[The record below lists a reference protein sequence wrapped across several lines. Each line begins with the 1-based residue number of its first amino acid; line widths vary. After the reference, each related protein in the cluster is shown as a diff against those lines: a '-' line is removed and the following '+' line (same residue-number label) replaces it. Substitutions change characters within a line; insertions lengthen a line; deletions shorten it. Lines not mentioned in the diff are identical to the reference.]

1 MPHISDPAEASEFLE
16 KHPEVRAI
24 ELLIPDLNGILR
36 GKRIERSALHKIYH
50 DGLCLP
56 GSLFGADI
64 TGDTAEST
72 GLGFETGDMD
82 QLCWPVTG
90 SLKRIPWRD
99 KPMAQVLLTMHE
111 LDDTPYVTD
120 PQQVL
125 RNTLQGFEELG
136 LRPQVAVELEF
147 YLIDQQRNGY
157 GAPQPP
163 ISPVSGEREG
173 STQVYGISELD
184 DFRALFDDIARAA
197 EVQALPAE
205 TAVAEYAPGQYEV
218 NLAYQ
223 TDVATACHHAI
234 LLKRLIKAIT
244 QRHGMEATFM
254 AKPYSEYSGSGT
266 HVHISMLD
274 QRGDNIFSG
283 NSEFGSEQ
291 LHHAIGG
298 LLACMS
304 ESMAIFAP
312 NANSYRRFQA
322 DTFAPVSPTWG
333 WNNRTVAVRIPT
345 GADQARRLEHRVA
358 GADANPYLLVA
369 TLLAAIHHGISNKT
383 EPGKPITGNAYEQA
397 PASLPCH
404 WHSALESFANRS
416 ILADYLDPGFCKVY
430 LASKQEER
438 QRFESQV
445 SPLEHQWYLR
455 LV

>member
-1 MPHISDPAEASEFLE
+1 MQHKSDPSEASEFLE
-16 KHPEVRAI
+16 MHPEVRAI

-36 GKRIERSALHKIYH
+36 GKRIERSALPKVYR

-72 GLGFETGDMD
+72 GLGFESGDMD
-82 QLCWPVTG
+82 QLCWPVAG
-90 SLKRIPWRD
+90 SLKRIPWQD
-99 KPMAQVLLTMHE
+99 KPMAQLLMTMHE
-111 LDDTPYVTD
+111 LDDTPYFAD

-125 RNTLQGFEELG
+125 RAALQPFTELG

-147 YLIDQQRNGY
+147 YLIDHQRTVSGK
-157 GAPQPP
+157 PQPP
-163 ISPVSGEREG
+163 LSPVSGEREG
-173 STQVYGISELD
+173 STQVYGMNELD
-184 DFRALFDDIARAA
+184 DFRSLFDDIARAA
-197 EVQALPAE
+197 EIQALPAE

-223 TDVATACHHAI
+223 TDVVAACHHAI
-234 LLKRLIKAIT
+234 LLKRMIKAIT

-266 HVHISMLD
+266 HIHISMLD
-274 QRGDNIFSG
+274 ESGCNIFSG
-283 NSEFGSEQ
+283 DSEIGSQQ

-298 LLACMS
+298 LLCCMS

-322 DTFAPVSPTWG
+322 ETFAPVSPTWG

-345 GADQARRLEHRVA
+345 GAAEARRLEHRVA

-369 TLLAAIHHGISNKT
+369 TLLAAIHHGMSRKLD
-383 EPGKPITGNAYEQA
+383 PGEPITGNAYEQVA
-397 PASLPCH
+397 ASLPCH
-404 WHSALESFANRS
+404 WYSALEAFSNRS
-416 ILADYLDPGFCKVY
+416 ILADYLDRRFCKVY
-430 LASKQEER
+430 LASKHEER
-438 QRFESQV
+438 HQFERQV

-455 LV
+455 MV